1 MYVLNG
7 TNINIGNVRE
17 TFFYNQMRVQ
27 QDVVSSRLS
36 DFMIADYT
44 FEVGGHNK
52 GKKQIED
59 IPNGFIVRDDIESG
73 YGNIIPLWA
82 FGLNY

>member
-1 MYVLNG
+1 
-7 TNINIGNVRE
+7 
-17 TFFYNQMRVQ
+17 MRVQ
-27 QDVVSSRLS
+27 QEVVGSRLS
-36 DFMIADYT
+36 DFTIGDCT

-52 GKKQIED
+52 GKKQIEQAA
-59 IPNGFIVRDDIESG
+59 NGFIVRDDIEVG